1 MLRTLLETAKDTQF
15 GEKYNFKTILLSDDI
30 CESFADVVPYL
41 DYNKIIEKWW
51 NIISSGDK

>member
-51 NIISSGDK
+51 NIISSGD